1 MAQLTVVGGSSK
13 PPFTVNSRGIAKFKL
28 ATRVGARAIVA
39 DYAFPDESKPKTITP
54 WPAKQL
60 VLEYY
65 RRGRLE
71 ETLAKA
77 ILSASDV
84 PPNESRSDRSKRTAL
99 LRAAKHLKTFG
110 PTLHFDDVRLRRVR
124 TVISRVPV
132 KVSLDFLATLKTANS
147 TLRLGIIFN
156 VATEVSTN
164 ADKLKVY
171 GQVESEI
178 ALRVLRDAY
187 PDIDAV
193 WYVDLLTETVVVR
206 KSKPNAALWREIETV
221 CDDMLL
227 LYRDLMSRRARGNEQ
242 AN

>member
-1 MAQLTVVGGSSK
+1 MAQLSVVGGSSTR
-13 PPFTVNSRGIAKFKL
+13 PFTVNSRGIAKFKL
-28 ATRVGARAIVA
+28 ATRVGARAIVE

-65 RRGRLE
+65 RGGRLE
-71 ETLAKA
+71 ETLAEA
-77 ILSASDV
+77 IVSASDI

-110 PTLHFDDVRLRRVR
+110 PTLHFDDVRLRQIR

-132 KVSLDFLATLKTANS
+132 KVSLDFLATLKTGNS
-147 TLRLGIIFN
+147 TLRLGVIFN

-178 ALRVLRDAY
+178 ASRALRDAY
-187 PDIDAV
+187 PDIAAV
-193 WYVDLLTETVVVR
+193 WYIDLLTETVVVK

>member
-1 MAQLTVVGGSSK
+1 MAQLSVVGGSSTR
-13 PPFTVNSRGIAKFKL
+13 PFTVNSRGIAKFKL

-65 RRGRLE
+65 RGGRLE
-71 ETLAKA
+71 ETLAEA
-77 ILSASDV
+77 IVSASDI

-110 PTLHFDDVRLRRVR
+110 PTLHFDDVRLRQIR

-132 KVSLDFLATLKTANS
+132 KVSLDFLATLKTGNS
-147 TLRLGIIFN
+147 TLRLGVIFN

-178 ALRVLRDAY
+178 ASRVLRDAY
-187 PDIDAV
+187 PDIAAV
-193 WYVDLLTETVVVR
+193 WYIDLLTETVVVK

>member
-60 VLEYY
+60 DLEYY
-65 RRGRLE
+65 RGGWLE
-71 ETLAKA
+71 DTLAGA
-77 ILSASDV
+77 ILSTPAVSA
-84 PPNESRSDRSKRTAL
+84 NESRSKRTSL

-110 PTLHFDDVRLRRVR
+110 PTLAFDDVRLRQLRA
-124 TVISRVPV
+124 INSRVPV
-132 KVSLDFLATLKTANS
+132 KVSLDFLASLKTRSS
-147 TLRLGIIFN
+147 TLRLGITFN

-178 ALRVLRDAY
+178 ALRVLREAY
-187 PDIDAV
+187 SDIDAV
-193 WYVDLLTETVVVR
+193 WYIDLLTETVVVR

-227 LYRDLMSRRARGNEQ
+227 VYRELMSRRARGREQ

>member
-1 MAQLTVVGGSSK
+1 MAHLTVVVGNSK
-13 PPFTVNSRGIAKFKL
+13 PPLTVNSRGIAKFKL

-60 VLEYY
+60 VLKYY
-65 RRGRLE
+65 REGRLE
-71 ETLAKA
+71 KTLANA
-77 ILSASDV
+77 IVSASETA
-84 PPNESRSDRSKRTAL
+84 PNESRSDRSKRTAL

-110 PTLHFDDVRLRRVR
+110 PTLDFQDARMRQLR
-124 TVISRVPV
+124 TAISRVPV
-132 KVSLDFLATLKTANS
+132 KVSLDFIATLKTRSS
-147 TLRLGIIFN
+147 TLRLGVIFN

-171 GQVESEI
+171 GQVETEI
-178 ALRVLRDAY
+178 ALRVLREVH

-193 WYVDLLTETVVVR
+193 WYIDLLTETVVVK

-227 LYRDLMSRRARGNEQ
+227 VYRELMARRARSKEQ